1 MRVGLLG
8 GTFDPPH
15 IGHLIAAQDV
25 LVALGLDRVLFIPAH
40 APPHKRS
47 RAITPAA
54 IRLEMLEAAIG
65 DDARFGVDTLEL
77 ERKGISYTVD
87 TLRELRER
95 EPRWELYLLLG
106 TDQARDLGSWREP
119 AEIVRLARLV
129 VMARDGVASVSL
141 PWPAETVGVTRI
153 DVSSTGVRNR
163 MAEGRPIRYVVPDGV
178 LRVIEREGLYRT
190 PAATAIEREG

>member
-1 MRVGLLG
+1 VRVGLLG

-25 LVALGLDRVLFIPAH
+25 HVALGLDRVLFIPAH

-47 RAITPAA
+47 RAISPAA

-77 ERKGISYTVD
+77 ERKGISYTAD
-87 TLRELRER
+87 TLRQLRER
-95 EPRWELYLLLG
+95 EPRGELYLLLG
-106 TDQARDLGSWREP
+106 TDQARDLGAWREP

-129 VMARDGVASVSL
+129 VMARDGVGSVTL

-153 DVSSTGVRNR
+153 DVSSTEVRNR
-163 MAEGRPIRYVVPDGV
+163 MAEGRPIRYLVPDGV

>member
-25 LVALGLDRVLFIPAH
+25 FVALGLDRVLFIPAH

-87 TLRELRER
+87 SLRELRER

-129 VMARDGVASVSL
+129 VMARDGVGSVSL
-141 PWPAETVGVTRI
+141 PWPAETVAVSRI
-153 DVSSTGVRNR
+153 DVSSTEVRNR

>member
-1 MRVGLLG
+1 
-8 GTFDPPH
+8 
-15 IGHLIAAQDV
+15 
-25 LVALGLDRVLFIPAH
+25 
-40 APPHKRS
+40 
-47 RAITPAA
+47 
-54 IRLEMLEAAIG
+54 MLEAAIG

-129 VMARDGVASVSL
+129 VMARDGVGSVSL
-141 PWPAETVGVTRI
+141 PWPAETVAVSRI
-153 DVSSTGVRNR
+153 DVSSTEVRNR
-163 MAEGRPIRYVVPDGV
+163 MAEGRPIRYLVPDGV
-178 LRVIEREGLYRT
+178 LRVIEREDLYRT